1 MQDVLNRCTRTHTYD
16 HFKRHLYVFRFCILY
31 VVNPPALPLLV
42 PVTIENSKIL
52 YSTLSIYL
60 GRLIN
65 GGGVTDL

>member
-31 VVNPPALPLLV
+31 VLNPPP
-42 PVTIENSKIL
+42 PFTCTCDRIESSKII
-52 YSTLSIYL
+52 YSTVSIYL

-65 GGGVTDL
+65 GGGGTNL

>member
-31 VVNPPALPLLV
+31 VVNPLALPLLV

-65 GGGVTDL
+65 EGGVTDL